1 MPNTRVD
8 WRGMDVARQLER
20 HAERAL
26 AIACEEPRSQMKINL
41 SGPSPSKPGNYP
53 GADTGNLSRTLYN
66 KSIGQLRRGVGTEL
80 AYGRYSEHRR
90 IITPKRVK
98 YLPVPL
104 NRASSRML
112 SRLGGASLRTKNLK
126 LIHRGGKMFLVTLT
140 PGGKISKAENSPRFV
155 LKKMV
160 RVEGRPWCYRTAL
173 QTRGRFQA
181 RFRSEM
187 MKAMGGVR

>member
-26 AIACEEPRSQMKINL
+26 AIACEEIRGQMKINL

-66 KSIGQLRRGVGTEL
+66 ERTAPMVRRVGTAL
-80 AYGRYSEHRR
+80 AYGRYQEHGAT
-90 IITPKRVK
+90 ILPKRVK
-98 YLPVPL
+98 FLPVPL

-126 LIHRGGKMFLVTLT
+126 LIHRGGKMFLVTTT
-140 PGGKISKAENSPRFV
+140 PGGKISKAENAPRFI

-160 RVEGRPWCYRTAL
+160 RIAPRPWCYRTAL

-181 RFRSEM
+181 RFKSEM